1 VAQVALAQHAAKN
14 FAEDCWALPRKSIR
28 TDPAKKEFSSQYDK
42 RHIRIHLDFKK
53 SYG

>member
-1 VAQVALAQHAAKN
+1 VAQVALAQHAVKKFTEN
-14 FAEDCWALPRKSIR
+14 CWDLPRKSIR

-42 RHIRIHLDFKK
+42 RHIRIHWDFKK